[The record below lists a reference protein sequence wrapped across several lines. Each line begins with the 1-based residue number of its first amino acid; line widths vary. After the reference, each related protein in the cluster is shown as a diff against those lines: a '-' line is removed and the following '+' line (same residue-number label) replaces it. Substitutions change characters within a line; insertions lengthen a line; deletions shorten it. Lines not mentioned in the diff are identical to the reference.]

1 MFTRKILFAALA
13 ACFTLS
19 AGSLHAAPNTPR
31 KNTRPATQKQPAPQP
46 SGPIFHPTRQVP
58 VNAAE
63 RAAEIE
69 RRRGIAERAQTLFGL
84 MLAEIAYQQSP
95 WQTLQMYLYTLNKTP
110 SAEVAE
116 RAMELAIQLR
126 ADGIAEQIYQKWQA
140 IEPQPSP
147 AQQRLQFGLA
157 LATGDFKTA
166 LASLDTVLANAN
178 DEQKKRIFLMLAQ
191 TSITQPR
198 LGEQG
203 RNAIHRAAMANSH
216 LTEAAM
222 ADIFANVGKGGD
234 ERLAIQ
240 ALQRVA
246 AKDAEIDTNTQ
257 VIMLVLVQNHPS
269 VLARFFEQTPTD
281 KLATSW
287 RELEVESL
295 IRAKEFDRVT
305 PKLNALLSDTPSAR
319 LYFWAAAVE
328 MGKNPKSP
336 LALSHFEK
344 VYQLGDDEQKT
355 MASLSAAMF
364 LASQE
369 DDGEG
374 EAAQKASEERNRQA
388 LAWLQKAPLNTRH
401 NFDVHTLFAALY
413 ASEKQWAQAE
423 RHLQLAQKE
432 DAQSGHFF
440 DAAYLQRLTVQI
452 TAQKQPAPRAVA
464 QLSRLLQQE
473 QQRHPRN
480 NEYIA
485 EILYQRALL
494 YTDKLQQHNLAVAG
508 LRQVLSLRPN
518 NPEIQNAL
526 GYTLLMTGNKTH
538 AAEAMELIQAAHKQQ
553 PDNPAILDSLGWA
566 YYLQGDL
573 DKALEYLESAYQK
586 FKNAEVGA
594 HLGTLYWQKGRQD
607 EARKV
612 WREGWQKEPDNQI
625 LQQTLKQFGVSF
637 TAGSTR

>member
-63 RAAEIE
+63 RSAEIE

-84 MLAEIAYQQSP
+84 MLAEITYQQSP

-203 RNAIHRAAMANSH
+203 RNAIHRAAVANSH

-234 ERLAIQ
+234 ERLAIE

-344 VYQLGDDEQKT
+344 VYQLGDDEKKA

-369 DDGEG
+369 DDG
-374 EAAQKASEERNRQA
+374 
-388 LAWLQKAPLNTRH
+388 
-401 NFDVHTLFAALY
+401 DVHTLFAALY

-432 DAQSGHFF
+432 DAQNGHFF
-440 DAAYLQRLTVQI
+440 DAAYLQRLAVQI

>member
-1 MFTRKILFAALA
+1 M
-13 ACFTLS
+13 
-19 AGSLHAAPNTPR
+19 
-31 KNTRPATQKQPAPQP
+31 
-46 SGPIFHPTRQVP
+46 
-58 VNAAE
+58 
-63 RAAEIE
+63 
-69 RRRGIAERAQTLFGL
+69 
-84 MLAEIAYQQSP
+84 
-95 WQTLQMYLYTLNKTP
+95 
-110 SAEVAE
+110 
-116 RAMELAIQLR
+116 
-126 ADGIAEQIYQKWQA
+126 
-140 IEPQPSP
+140 
-147 AQQRLQFGLA
+147 
-157 LATGDFKTA
+157 
-166 LASLDTVLANAN
+166 
-178 DEQKKRIFLMLAQ
+178 
-191 TSITQPR
+191 
-198 LGEQG
+198 
-203 RNAIHRAAMANSH
+203 
-216 LTEAAM
+216 
-222 ADIFANVGKGGD
+222 
-234 ERLAIQ
+234 
-240 ALQRVA
+240 
-246 AKDAEIDTNTQ
+246 
-257 VIMLVLVQNHPS
+257 
-269 VLARFFEQTPTD
+269 
-281 KLATSW
+281 
-287 RELEVESL
+287 ESL

-305 PKLNALLSDTPSAR
+305 PKLNTLLSDTPSAR

-374 EAAQKASEERNRQA
+374 EAAQKSSEERNRQA

-432 DAQSGHFF
+432 DAQNGHFF